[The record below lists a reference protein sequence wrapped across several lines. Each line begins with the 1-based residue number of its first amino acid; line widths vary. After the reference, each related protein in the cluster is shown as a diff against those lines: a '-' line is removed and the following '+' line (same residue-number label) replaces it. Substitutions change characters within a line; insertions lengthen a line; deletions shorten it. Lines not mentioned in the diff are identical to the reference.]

1 MNSLYVVVN
10 GIVMLFIYHP
20 FIFFFSFFFIIISF
34 ISAKK
39 KKTKERN
46 GTGTEGK
53 QLYSL
58 RNTF

>member
-20 FIFFFSFFFIIISF
+20 FIFSFFFFIISF

>member
-20 FIFFFSFFFIIISF
+20 FIFFSFFYYFF
-34 ISAKK
+34 YFREEEENEG
-39 KKTKERN
+39 TERN
-46 GTGTEGK
+46 GTEGK

-58 RNTF
+58 RNRF

>member
-20 FIFFFSFFFIIISF
+20 FIFFSFFIISF
-34 ISAKK
+34 IISAKK

-46 GTGTEGK
+46 GTEGK

>member
-20 FIFFFSFFFIIISF
+20 FIFFSFFIISF

-46 GTGTEGK
+46 GTERK